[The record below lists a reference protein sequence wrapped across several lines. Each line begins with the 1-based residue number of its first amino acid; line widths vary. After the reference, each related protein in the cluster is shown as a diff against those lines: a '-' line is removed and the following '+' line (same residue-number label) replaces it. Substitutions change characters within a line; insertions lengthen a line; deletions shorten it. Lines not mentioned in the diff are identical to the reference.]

1 LNRRF
6 VPFSDLS
13 RCSKKALTPISS
25 QQMPLN
31 VLHQGMREPRL
42 LELGEIFEDDGLPR
56 FFAHYVLLTSV
67 FEIKRTGFN
76 DAVGAIH
83 CMLEETIERFGVI
96 IAIDRVVDV
105 VVREG
110 GPLLFFRGAYR

>member
-1 LNRRF
+1 
-6 VPFSDLS
+6 
-13 RCSKKALTPISS
+13 
-25 QQMPLN
+25 
-31 VLHQGMREPRL
+31 MREPRL

-96 IAIDRVVDV
+96 IAIDRVVDM

-110 GPLLFFRGAYR
+110 EPLLFFRRLSLTAQKKGRARKCPRFRPTA

>member
-1 LNRRF
+1 
-6 VPFSDLS
+6 VPLPDLS

-25 QQMPLN
+25 QQMPS
-31 VLHQGMREPRL
+31 QCPASRDAWPRL
-42 LELGEIFEDDGLPR
+42 LELGKIFEDDGLPR

-76 DAVGAIH
+76 DALGAIH

-110 GPLLFFRGAYR
+110 EPLLFFRGAYR

>member
-1 LNRRF
+1 
-6 VPFSDLS
+6 
-13 RCSKKALTPISS
+13 
-25 QQMPLN
+25 
-31 VLHQGMREPRL
+31 MREPRL

-83 CMLEETIERFGVI
+83 CMLEETI
-96 IAIDRVVDV
+96 DRVVDV

-110 GPLLFFRGAYR
+110 EPLLFFRGAYR

>member
-1 LNRRF
+1 
-6 VPFSDLS
+6 
-13 RCSKKALTPISS
+13 
-25 QQMPLN
+25 
-31 VLHQGMREPRL
+31 MREPRL
-42 LELGEIFEDDGLPR
+42 LELGEIFEDEDLPR

-110 GPLLFFRGAYR
+110 EPLLFFRGAYR

>member
-1 LNRRF
+1 
-6 VPFSDLS
+6 
-13 RCSKKALTPISS
+13 
-25 QQMPLN
+25 
-31 VLHQGMREPRL
+31 MREPRL
-42 LELGEIFEDDGLPR
+42 LELGEIFEDEDLPR

-96 IAIDRVVDV
+96 IAIDRVVDG
-105 VVREG
+105 RA
-110 GPLLFFRGAYR
+110 RGRAAAILPRRLSLTAQKKGRARKCPRFKPTA